1 MQQQSQQLL
10 QHQQQHHH
18 QQQKTS
24 ASFQQTTSS
33 SFSQTSSSEDHLVV
47 VGLPP
52 ALPVK
57 RRQRAVN
64 RLPSQYDNLEQ
75 FDGASSPCA
84 SLADFVAVKQEE
96 TS

>member
-1 MQQQSQQLL
+1 MQQQIQQL
-10 QHQQQHHH
+10 QQQHHH
-18 QQQKTS
+18 LQQQCS

-33 SFSQTSSSEDHLVV
+33 FSQTSSSDDHLVT
-47 VGLPP
+47 VGQLPP

-57 RRQRAVN
+57 RRQKAMN

-75 FDGASSPCA
+75 FDSASSPCA
-84 SLADFVAVKQEE
+84 SLADFVAIKQEE